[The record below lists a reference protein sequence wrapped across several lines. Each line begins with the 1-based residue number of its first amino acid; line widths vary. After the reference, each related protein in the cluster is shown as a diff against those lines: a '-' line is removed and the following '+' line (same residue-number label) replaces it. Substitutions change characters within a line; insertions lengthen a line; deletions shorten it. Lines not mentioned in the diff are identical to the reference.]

1 MELNKINKNESV
13 FKTSKNV
20 SFKLTELKMDVKEG
34 ILTIR
39 IKAPLLKANN
49 YAIDITN
56 GVLTLKVMLAKIET
70 SYGVFK
76 KKPVFVESFLVLS
89 NSNFNTLINTQY
101 VDGGLYIS
109 VAEKNTTSL
118 LYDQLLTGV
127 A

>member
-1 MELNKINKNESV
+1 MELSKINKNESV
-13 FKTSKNV
+13 FKSSKNA

-39 IKAPLLKANN
+39 IKAPLLKPNN
-49 YAIDITN
+49 FAIDIAN
-56 GVLTLKVMLAKIET
+56 GILTLKVMLAKIET

-76 KKPVFVESFLVLS
+76 KKPVFVESFLVLP
-89 NSNFNTLINTQY
+89 NSCFNTLINTQY

-118 LYDQLLTGV
+118 LSDEVLAGV